1 MDQKSRDE
9 LKVIEE
15 VNKDRSKLQKTK
27 EETELFDF
35 DEENKRAK
43 NKHKH
48 RIFIGSLYFLWGTAI
63 VVVLI
68 RVYHFLAPTSLY
80 WLDADQIQALDKL
93 VFSGTIG
100 ALLGRYGNKL
110 LE

>member
-1 MDQKSRDE
+1 MDQKSRDD

-27 EETELFDF
+27 EETELF

-48 RIFIGSLYFLWGTAI
+48 RIFIGSLYFLWGTVI

-93 VFSGTIG
+93 VFSGVIG
-100 ALLGRYGNKL
+100 TLLGRYGSKL

>member
-1 MDQKSRDE
+1 MDQQRRDE

-27 EETELFDF
+27 EETELFD
-35 DEENKRAK
+35 EENKRAK

-48 RIFIGSLYFLWGTAI
+48 RIFIGSLYFLWGAAI
-63 VVVLI
+63 VVILI
-68 RVYHFLAPTSLY
+68 RVYHFLAPTSFY
-80 WLDADQIQALDKL
+80 WLDTDQIQALDKL
-93 VFSGTIG
+93 VFSGAIG
-100 ALLGRYGNKL
+100 TLLGRYGSKL

>member
-27 EETELFDF
+27 EETELFD
-35 DEENKRAK
+35 EENKRAK

-48 RIFIGSLYFLWGTAI
+48 RIFISSLYFLWATAI
-63 VVVLI
+63 IVVLI
-68 RVYHFLAPTSLY
+68 RIYHFLAPTHLY

-93 VFSGTIG
+93 VFSGAIG
-100 ALLGRYGNKL
+100 TLLGRYGNKL